1 MCYSNLIEKIKTLPS
16 EKQAEVFDF
25 VDYLTTRFALH
36 ANSDMTEWTD
46 QEFAE
51 LSMQQAMRGMED
63 DPVIYTDADLREHW
77 R

>member
-1 MCYSNLIEKIKTLPS
+1 MCYSNLIEKIKTLPD
-16 EKQAEVFDF
+16 EKRAEVFDF

-36 ANSDMTEWTD
+36 SNSDMTEWTD